1 VTKYNIK
8 GEEKMR
14 DLIVVSEI
22 KTPEEYKQM
31 KDILEIFIVRDRIK
45 ELAITK

>member
-1 VTKYNIK
+1 
-8 GEEKMR
+8 MR

-31 KDILEIFIVRDRIK
+31 KDILEIFIIRDRIK
-45 ELAITK
+45 EIALAK

>member
-1 VTKYNIK
+1 
-8 GEEKMR
+8 MR

-31 KDILEIFIVRDRIK
+31 KDVLEIFIIRDRIR
-45 ELAITK
+45 ELALTK